1 MKKQYFW
8 LRGTFTGRS
17 EEEFCTLSNFFSVIQ
32 KSIKRYKNYI
42 QCGGVA
48 ELIGIKPSQSA
59 LVVTN

>member
-17 EEEFCTLSNFFSVIQ
+17 EEFCTLSNFFSVIQ

-42 QCGGVA
+42 QWGGA